1 MRPDLTRLLARTGAI
16 LAVVVGGSLSGLQ
29 PASAAGSPP
38 VAYDDFAT
46 TTAGQP
52 VDIVLSGSDADG
64 EPLTFSIASPPTS
77 GTLGAIGSPTCD
89 LFGSCDATV
98 TYTPTNVPGV
108 ASFTFTVNDGSLTS
122 APATVDITVD
132 APPPGSIISAG
143 PLTRITTTATLNC
156 AVNHSGDQ
164 SGEWFG
170 GTACGTLVAVGA
182 SLYGP
187 SGIPAGGGAT
197 GAAGYQAFTPV
208 SQAGPTGAGTQASPY
223 VLTTVVDLGT
233 SGVRLAQTD
242 TYVVGQESYRT
253 DLALTSRDG
262 AAHSAIVY
270 RAGDCYLQDS
280 DQGLGQVFSG
290 NSPNCK
296 AEPGSPDP
304 NRVEGFF
311 PLTGPSH
318 YMEAGFSEVWSAVG
332 AKTQLPDTCRCAE
345 NIDNGIGLSWAAA
358 IAAAGTTNISSL
370 TNFSPVGAVPVS
382 FSKTADHP
390 DVAAGAADG
399 YTVTLTN
406 PGAVPQTLTS
416 ITDTLPVGFTYVAGS
431 TTGVTTAEPTVSGRD
446 VTWTGTFTVPAATGG
461 TPGTRTL
468 HFGVTASQTP
478 GTYTNSVT
486 GSGTGVTV
494 LGANGVAPV
503 TVTGAD
509 TTPPDTTITAGPS
522 GTTNDSTPTFSFT
535 STEAGSTFQCRV
547 DGGAW
552 VSCTSPFTTAVLADG
567 SHTFEVRATDAAGNT
582 DATPASRTFTVD
594 TSTPPDTTPPDTTI
608 TAGPTGTTNDST
620 PTFSF
625 TATEAG
631 STFQCRIDGGAWA
644 SCTSPFTTAV
654 LADGSHTFEV
664 RATDAAGN
672 TDATPASRSF
682 TVDATAPDTTITAG
696 PTGTTNDS
704 TPTFSFTSTEAGSTF
719 QCRVDGGAWVSCTS
733 PFTTAVLADGSH
745 TFEVRATDAA
755 GNTDA
760 TPASRAFTV
769 DTTAPDTTIT
779 AGPTGTTND
788 STPTFSFTAS
798 EAGSTFQCRIDGG
811 AWVSCASP
819 FTTTALADGAHTF
832 EVRAT
837 DAVGN
842 TDPTPAARTFTVATA
857 APVPTCFGKPA
868 TVVGTVGN
876 DVLTGTGGA
885 DVIVGLGGKDKI
897 SGGGGD
903 DLICGGDGDDVLR
916 GAGGDDHVDGGTG
929 NDDIGGGG
937 GDDVLLGGDGDD
949 RIKGNGGDDEIDAGA
964 GDDQVR
970 GAAGDDDLVGG
981 PGDDRLYGQGGN
993 DHLSGG
999 PGRDKLDGGPGRDRG
1014 DGGGGQDVIVRCES

>member
-1 MRPDLTRLLARTGAI
+1 MHTAIEGRPPRTPYLLRMLARVGAI
-16 LAVVVGGSLSGLQ
+16 VALVAGGSLTGMQ
-29 PASAAGSPP
+29 AASAAGETP
-38 VAYDDFAT
+38 VAYDDMVT
-46 TTAGQP
+46 TAAGQP

-64 EPLTFSIASPPTS
+64 EPLTFAIASAPTS
-77 GTLGAIGSPTCD
+77 GTLGAVGSPTCD
-89 LFGSCDATV
+89 IFGSCTATV
-98 TYTPTNVPGV
+98 TYTPPTGTGSVD
-108 ASFTFTVNDGSLTS
+108 SFTFTVNDGTLTS
-122 APATVDITVD
+122 LPATVDITVE
-132 APPPGSIISAG
+132 APPPGSITSAG

-208 SQAGPTGAGTQASPY
+208 SQAGPTGVGTQASPY
-223 VLTTVVDLGT
+223 VLTTVVDLGA
-233 SGVRLAQTD
+233 SGVRLTQTD
-242 TYVVGQESYRT
+242 RYVVGQESYRT

-262 AAHSAIVY
+262 AAHDAIVY
-270 RAGDCYLQDS
+270 RAGDCYLQNS
-280 DQGLGQVFSG
+280 DFGLGQVFSG

-332 AKTQLPDTCRCAE
+332 ARTQLPDTCRCAE
-345 NIDNGIGLSWAAA
+345 NIDNGIGLSWPAA

-382 FSKTADHP
+382 LSKTADASAVP
-390 DVAAGAADG
+390 AGAADG
-399 YTVTLTN
+399 YTVTLSN
-406 PGAVPQTLTS
+406 PGAVPQALTS

-431 TTGVTTAEPTVSGRD
+431 STGVTTADPTVSGRD

-503 TVTGAD
+503 TVTAAD
-509 TTPPDTTITAGPS
+509 TTPPDTTITAGPT
-522 GTTNDSTPTFSFT
+522 GTTTDSTPTFSFT
-535 STEAGSTFQCRV
+535 ATEAGSTFQCRV

-552 VSCTSPFTTAVLADG
+552 VSCTSPFTTTVLADG
-567 SHTFEVRATDAAGNT
+567 SHTFEVRATDASGNA
-582 DATPASRTFTVD
+582 DPTPASRTFTV
-594 TSTPPDTTPPDTTI
+594 DTTPPDTTI
-608 TAGPTGTTNDST
+608 TAGPTGTTADST

-631 STFQCRIDGGAWA
+631 STFQCRVDGGAWV
-644 SCTSPFTTAV
+644 SCASPFTTAA
-654 LADGSHTFEV
+654 LADGAHTFEV

-682 TVDATAPDTTITAG
+682 TVA
-696 PTGTTNDS
+696 
-704 TPTFSFTSTEAGSTF
+704 TPT
-719 QCRVDGGAWVSCTS
+719 
-733 PFTTAVLADGSH
+733 P
-745 TFEVRATDAA
+745 
-755 GNTDA
+755 
-760 TPASRAFTV
+760 P
-769 DTTAPDTTIT
+769 P
-779 AGPTGTTND
+779 
-788 STPTFSFTAS
+788 
-798 EAGSTFQCRIDGG
+798 
-811 AWVSCASP
+811 
-819 FTTTALADGAHTF
+819 
-832 EVRAT
+832 
-837 DAVGN
+837 
-842 TDPTPAARTFTVATA
+842 
-857 APVPTCFGKPA
+857 PVPTCFGKPA
-868 TVVGTVGN
+868 TIVGTAGA
-876 DVLTGTGGA
+876 DVLTGTDGA
-885 DVIVGLGGKDKI
+885 DVIVGLGGNDQI
-897 SGGGGD
+897 SGGGGN
-903 DLICGGDGDDVLR
+903 DLICGGDGNDVLR
-916 GAGGDDHVDGGTG
+916 GAGGRDHVDGGAG

-970 GAAGDDDLVGG
+970 GAAGDDVLAGG

-993 DHLSGG
+993 DDLSGG

-1014 DGGGGQDVIVRCES
+1014 DGGGGQDVIVRCET